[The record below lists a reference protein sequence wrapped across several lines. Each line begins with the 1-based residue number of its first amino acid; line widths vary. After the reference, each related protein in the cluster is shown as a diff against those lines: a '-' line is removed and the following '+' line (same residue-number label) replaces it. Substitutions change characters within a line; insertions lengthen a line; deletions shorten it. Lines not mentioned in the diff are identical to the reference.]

1 MSEPRGTGSR
11 PVLLIL
17 EPRGPGP
24 PQDPEQF
31 SHLVNWVYSRGVQ
44 TSCLLFKTFLRC
56 KL

>member
-1 MSEPRGTGSR
+1 MSEPRGAGSE

-17 EPRGPGP
+17 EPRGPRP

-31 SHLVNWVYSRGVQ
+31 SHPVNRVYSRGVQ
-44 TSCLLFKTFLRC
+44 TSCLLFKTFLKF